1 MKRCKNVSERDDY
14 KMMGILQVMA
24 TSGVIAAAKL
34 NKMPRILTVVDLAQM
49 LGTIYLTDK
58 QSCHQV

>member
-1 MKRCKNVSERDDY
+1 
-14 KMMGILQVMA
+14 MMGILQVMA